1 MTLEEFDIEFDI
13 LYNNMASNVAPPIN
27 SFEKSILLTRAQEE
41 IVLAYIRPQT
51 NIQKIGIDADAL
63 RRAELGFL
71 ITKKTETIASTAA
84 SPYTHIYTNPETMI
98 SILSEVLVFTKTESQ
113 KETITIKKAVLPLSA
128 EETTRLF
135 SKVYAMPPKRQVW
148 KLENSDSTN
157 KKTGV
162 FMFDIPTGTTL
173 SRLEIT
179 YIRYPNP
186 IIIATTDAGSLKIRG
201 KQATVDSVCEL
212 PTFMHPLI
220 VQRAVELA
228 KQAYIGNQQ

>member
-13 LYNNMASNVAPPIN
+13 LYNNMASNAAPPIN

-51 NIQKIGIDADAL
+51 NSQKIGIDADAL

-71 ITKKTETIASTAA
+71 ITKKTETILSTVT
-84 SPYTHIYTNPETMI
+84 SPYTHTYAAPDQMI
-98 SILSEVLVFTKTESQ
+98 SILSEVLVFTKKESG

-148 KLENSDSTN
+148 KLENSDGTN
-157 KKTGV
+157 KKQGV
-162 FMFDIPTGTTL
+162 FMFDIPTYTNL
-173 SRLEIT
+173 SRLDIT

-186 IIIATTDAGSLKIRG
+186 IIIGTEDAKGLTIRGKTATTDSA
-201 KQATVDSVCEL
+201 CEL
-212 PTFMHPLI
+212 PTFMHHLI
-220 VQRAVELA
+220 LQRAVELA